1 MSSDSDLPADDTAAN
16 DAKGKKARARAPR
29 AERPKGVAGER
40 PPESVRL
47 NVLVFSLLSFCL
59 IAFGLWLVSAGKT
72 YREEYA
78 EATEGWRVG
87 STRPVE
93 LTLVKDDKRKLGCA
107 SDQTVAGLHCA
118 YRRSGREATPSVTE
132 GPQILQPYNTVGNEL
147 LLGAGLWRAPDFDK
161 GLPEQRFTA
170 VCNFNIKGLMK
181 SAAIRFDLN
190 HSFSPLGKV
199 ATIGTL
205 TDCVVSR

>member
-1 MSSDSDLPADDTAAN
+1 MSSDSDQPADDTAAKV
-16 DAKGKKARARAPR
+16 AKRPKAQARAPR
-29 AERPKGVAGER
+29 SEPPTDVKRAE

-47 NVLVFSLLSFCL
+47 NVLVFSLASFCV

-72 YREEYA
+72 YRAEYA

-87 STRPVE
+87 TTRAVE
-93 LTLVKDDKRKLGCA
+93 ITLIKDDKKRLGCA

-118 YRRSGREATPSVTE
+118 YRRSGREANPGVSE
-132 GPQILQPYNTVGNEL
+132 GAQILQPYNTVGNEL
-147 LLGAGLWRAPDFDK
+147 LLGAGLWRSPDFKD
-161 GLPEQRFTA
+161 GLPDQRFTA

-181 SAAIRFDLN
+181 SASIRFDPN
-190 HSFSPLGKV
+190 HAFSPLGKV
-199 ATIGTL
+199 ATIGSL